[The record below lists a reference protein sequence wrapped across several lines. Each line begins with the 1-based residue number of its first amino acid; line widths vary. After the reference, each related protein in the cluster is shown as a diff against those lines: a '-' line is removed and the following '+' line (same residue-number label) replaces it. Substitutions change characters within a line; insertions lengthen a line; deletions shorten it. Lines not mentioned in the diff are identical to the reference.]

1 MHTCFLAVFKPSA
14 IESAIQ
20 PFANSPTALC
30 KRSMRPTGFPHW
42 LSPPPQGAVQTL
54 WSICPSVLIYYHA
67 KNKRSMVAKN
77 IFCHFFAS
85 KKASHW
91 QLALCMVF
99 VNHRRSIC
107 PEVVLSARVRQGVL
121 GVSPLTSGYEKSQSG
136 CPYPMLASEH
146 FRTECANLEVS
157 IFQNLPS
164 LLVDFFSFVRMDI
177 SSFFLPCVGFY
188 NLLDY
193 PTTS

>member
-1 MHTCFLAVFKPSA
+1 MQKVYAPYGVLPLA
-14 IESAIQ
+14 
-20 PFANSPTALC
+20 FATAPRGGSNPLEHL
-30 KRSMRPTGFPHW
+30 PV
-42 LSPPPQGAVQTL
+42 GAD
-54 WSICPSVLIYYHA
+54 YYHA
-67 KNKRSMVAKN
+67 KNKRSMVAKKYFLPL
-77 IFCHFFAS
+77 FCKQKS
-85 KKASHW
+85 KPLTACFMHGFCKSPTEHLPRGRA
-91 QLALCMVF
+91 VGTRPTRGF
-99 VNHRRSIC
+99 R
-107 PEVVLSARVRQGVL
+107 GF
-121 GVSPLTSGYEKSQSG
+121 PLTSGYEKSQSG
-136 CPYPMLASEH
+136 CPYPMLASER